1 MRIQEGHGM
10 DEKVVGIIGG
20 MGPEATV
27 DLMARVI
34 KATPASDDVDH
45 IRMIVDNNPKVPSRI
60 KALIEGTG
68 ESPVPCLQ
76 SMARKLADWGAD
88 FLAIPCNTAHFYHGD
103 VQKEVTIPLLN
114 MIDLATQH
122 LKESCPGL
130 ETVGLLASTAV
141 LNLGLYKKAFAQAGI
156 RLLEPDADAQDRLMT
171 AIRQVKTSTYGMEE
185 VDNLQKAVDNLVA
198 QGAQVLLVACTEL
211 SIIQSQIQPQVR
223 LYDASQILAEAIVST
238 VKGQGEHYPFVHKE
252 SCLTDVTCRT

>member
-1 MRIQEGHGM
+1 MYIQEGHGM
-10 DEKVVGIIGG
+10 HEKIVGIIGG

-60 KALIEGTG
+60 KALIEKSG
-68 ESPVPCLQ
+68 ESPAPCLQ
-76 SMARKLADWGAD
+76 DMARKLADWGAD

-103 VQKEVTIPLLN
+103 VQKAVNIPLLN
-114 MIDLATQH
+114 MIDVSTQH
-122 LKESCPGL
+122 LKASCPGL

-141 LNLGLYKKAFAQAGI
+141 LNLGLYKKSFAQAGI
-156 RLLEPDADAQDRLMT
+156 RLMEPETDAQDRLMT
-171 AIRQVKTSTYGMEE
+171 AIRQVKTSQYGQEE
-185 VDNLQKAVDNLVA
+185 IDNLQKAADNLVD

-211 SIIQSQIQPQVR
+211 SIIQSRIQPHVR
-223 LYDASQILAEAIVST
+223 LFDASQILAEAIVRT
-238 VKGQGEHYPFVHKE
+238 VKGQVCAHQ
-252 SCLTDVTCRT
+252 